1 MFRRIFSILLV
12 TVFLF
17 AGIGMSLAQEGKGN
31 ARKGKYT
38 YRKACRTC
46 HTEGGSAKDLSPID
60 KTQAQWEEIFKN
72 LDKLKCKDE
81 WKKVAAE
88 DQTDIYA
95 HLWGHAF
102 DSPSPEKCQ

>member
-17 AGIGMSLAQEGKGN
+17 ATIGMSLAAGDKGN

-46 HTEGGSAKDLSPID
+46 HAEGGSAKDLSPID
-60 KTQAQWEEIFKN
+60 KTQAQWDEIFKN

-81 WKKVAAE
+81 WKKVSAA
-88 DQTDIYA
+88 DQDDIYA